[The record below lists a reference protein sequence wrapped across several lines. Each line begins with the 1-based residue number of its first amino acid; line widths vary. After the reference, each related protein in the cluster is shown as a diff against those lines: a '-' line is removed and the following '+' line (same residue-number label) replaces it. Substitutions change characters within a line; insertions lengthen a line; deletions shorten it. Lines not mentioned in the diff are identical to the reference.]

1 MSSRLSVTQGTT
13 KTVAIDL
20 VDDDGETLPLDRLKN
35 ATAEFFLRV
44 QPTDTLNVLHYTT
57 AANPMALSFSPFAPV
72 VNLTFQASDTALVAL
87 GTYFYRVQVTLA
99 DGTIFDA
106 QPWAPVD
113 VVLGGSAQ
121 PTPPVFNN
129 TVKITADY
137 PNPGVMRYVTAGGSP
152 IPDAQ
157 VRVYLKS
164 DLVAGNLDR
173 AVGVTKTDPN
183 GNWAQ
188 PILVT
193 PGYMYVAR
201 FEKPYEFGPD
211 VVEFFA

>member
-1 MSSRLSVTQGTT
+1 MSNRLSITQGTT

-20 VDDDGETLPLDRLKN
+20 VDSDGESIPLDRLKN
-35 ATAEFFLRV
+35 ASAEFLLRV
-44 QPTDTLNVLHYTT
+44 QPTDVLNVLRYTT
-57 AANPMALSFSPFAPV
+57 ADNPSSLSFSLFAPV
-72 VNLTFQASDTALVAL
+72 LNLTFQSTDTGAIPI
-87 GTYFYRVQVTLA
+87 GSYFYRVQVSLA
-99 DGTIFDA
+99 DGTVSDA
-106 QPWAPVD
+106 PPWTPVD
-113 VVLGGSAQ
+113 IVLGGSAS
-121 PTPPVFNN
+121 PTPPVFDN

-173 AVGVTKTDPN
+173 AVGITKTDPN
-183 GNWAQ
+183 GNWVQ
-188 PILVT
+188 PVLVT